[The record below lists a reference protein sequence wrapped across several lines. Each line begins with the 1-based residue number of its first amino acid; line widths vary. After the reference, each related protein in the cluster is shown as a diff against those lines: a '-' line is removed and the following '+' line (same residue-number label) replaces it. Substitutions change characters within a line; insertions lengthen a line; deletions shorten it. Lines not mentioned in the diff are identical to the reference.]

1 VRGNKHELSNDRPC
15 KSRIGSYF
23 WGVVPLLCDVVFL
36 WLFAPRGGEKIG
48 LLWGRI
54 SIQVE
59 FRNSSQAKNY
69 STPMIREDEYM
80 KLISDPA
87 PQAIMKMICAGLN
100 PDRRDSVPR
109 RLFMISTRKAIK
121 LRSPL
126 QASRPKR
133 LSVSPHPPHT
143 DILISDLQLQAIMG
157 MLVFWA

>member
-1 VRGNKHELSNDRPC
+1 
-15 KSRIGSYF
+15 
-23 WGVVPLLCDVVFL
+23 
-36 WLFAPRGGEKIG
+36 
-48 LLWGRI
+48 
-54 SIQVE
+54 
-59 FRNSSQAKNY
+59 
-69 STPMIREDEYM
+69 MIREDEYM

-109 RLFMISTRKAIK
+109 RLFISTRKAIK